1 MKVTSLNLAR
11 IVSTQLNNAR
21 NDIIDLQIQIGTG
34 LRIQKPSDDPIGA
47 VKMVQLTSN
56 LSELDA
62 YKSNMTYGKS
72 FIQTTLTSLDQLLNI
87 LSRVQEIA
95 IQERGS
101 NASTQTR
108 LSAAVEVQNAF
119 EEIVQLANT
128 KLGDKYI
135 YGGHD
140 SLNTPY
146 QSDGDYVGDS
156 GEFKINIGSSTDMK
170 INLSGDEVFST
181 GNGGVDIFGAVQ
193 ELITAL
199 QVSDAQGI
207 GDSIDSI
214 ITAFDHVNVKIAGS
228 GAKLNRIENSSL
240 SIDKLSI
247 DLQVVLSDTADTD
260 IAKAI
265 IDMTAK
271 QIIMEASLGTAS
283 KILNLSL
290 VNYL

>member
-1 MKVTSLNLAR
+1 MKVTSLSLAR
-11 IVSTQLNNAR
+11 TISNQLNDAR
-21 NDIIDLQIQIGTG
+21 NDIVDLQIQIGTG
-34 LRIQKPSDDPIGA
+34 MRIQKPSDDPIGS
-47 VKMVQLTSN
+47 VRMVQLTSN

-72 FIQTTLTSLDQLLNI
+72 FVQTTLTSLDQLLNI
-87 LSRVQEIA
+87 LSRLQEIA
-95 IQERGS
+95 VQQRGS
-101 NASTQTR
+101 NANTQTR
-108 LSAAVEVQNAF
+108 LSASVEVQNAF
-119 EEIVQLANT
+119 EEIVQIANS

-140 SLNTPY
+140 SLNSPY
-146 QSDGDYVGDS
+146 QTDGNYVGDS
-156 GEFKINIGSSTDMK
+156 GEFKINIGSAADMK

-193 ELITAL
+193 ELFDAL
-199 QVSDAQGI
+199 VASDSQGI
-207 GDSIDSI
+207 GNSIDSI
-214 ITAFDHVNVKIAGS
+214 ITAFDHVNVKISAS

-240 SIDKLSI
+240 STAKLSA
-247 DLQVVLSDTADTD
+247 DLQVVLSDTIDTD

-271 QIIMEASLGTAS
+271 QNIMTAALVTAG

-290 VNYL
+290 ANYL

>member
-140 SLNTPY
+140 SLNSPY

-156 GEFKINIGSSTDMK
+156 GAFRINIGSSTDMK

-214 ITAFDHVNVKIAGS
+214 ITAFDHVNVKIAES

-240 SIDKLSI
+240 STDKLSI
-247 DLQVVLSDTADTD
+247 DLQVVLSETADTD

-271 QIIMEASLGTAS
+271 QIIMDATLATAG

>member
-11 IVSTQLNNAR
+11 IISNQLNDVR
-21 NDIIDLQIQIGTG
+21 NDIVDLQIQIGTG
-34 LRIQKPSDDPIGA
+34 MRIQKPSDDPIGS
-47 VKMVQLTSN
+47 VRMVQLTSN

-72 FIQTTLTSLDQLLNI
+72 FVQTTLTSLDQLLNI

-95 IQERGS
+95 VQQRGS
-101 NASTQTR
+101 NANTQTR
-108 LSAAVEVQNAF
+108 LSASVEVQNAF
-119 EEIVQLANT
+119 EEIVQIANS
-128 KLGDKYI
+128 KLGGKYI
-135 YGGHD
+135 FGGHD
-140 SLNTPY
+140 SLNPPY
-146 QSDGDYVGDS
+146 ESDGNYVGDS
-156 GEFKINIGSSTDMK
+156 GEFRINIGSAADMK

-193 ELITAL
+193 ELLTAL
-199 QVSDAQGI
+199 EASDSQAI
-207 GDSIDSI
+207 GNSIDSI
-214 ITAFDHVNVKIAGS
+214 IAAFDHVNVKISES

-240 SIDKLSI
+240 STDKLSA
-247 DLQVVLSDTADTD
+247 DLQVVLSDTIDTD

-271 QIIMEASLGTAS
+271 QNIMNAALLTAS

>member
-11 IVSTQLNNAR
+11 IISNQLNDAR
-21 NDIIDLQIQIGTG
+21 NDIVDLQIQIGTG
-34 LRIQKPSDDPIGA
+34 MRIQKPSDDPIGS
-47 VKMVQLTSN
+47 VRMVQITSN

-62 YKSNMTYGKS
+62 YKSNMTYGRS

-87 LSRVQEIA
+87 LSRAQEIA
-95 IQERGS
+95 VQQRGS
-101 NASTQTR
+101 NANTQTR

-119 EEIVQLANT
+119 EEIVQIANS

-140 SLNTPY
+140 TLNSPY
-146 QSDGDYVGDS
+146 QSDGNYVGDS
-156 GEFKINIGSSTDMK
+156 GEFKINIGPTTDMK

-181 GNGGVDIFGAVQ
+181 GNGGVDIFGAIQ

-199 QVSDAQGI
+199 KASDPQGI

-214 ITAFDHVNVKIAGS
+214 ITAFDHVNVKIAES

-240 SIDKLSI
+240 STDKLSA
-247 DLQVVLSDTADTD
+247 DLQIVLSDTIDTD

-265 IDMTAK
+265 IDLTAK
-271 QIIMEASLGTAS
+271 QNIMNATLATAG

>member
-11 IVSTQLNNAR
+11 IVSNQLNDVR
-21 NDIIDLQIQIGTG
+21 NDIVDLQIQIGTG
-34 LRIQKPSDDPIGA
+34 MRIQKPSDDPIGS
-47 VKMVQLTSN
+47 VRMVQLTSN

-72 FIQTTLTSLDQLLNI
+72 FVQTTLTSLDQLLNI

-95 IQERGS
+95 VQQRGS
-101 NASTQTR
+101 NANTQTR
-108 LSAAVEVQNAF
+108 LSASVEVQNAF
-119 EEIVQLANT
+119 EEIVQIANS
-128 KLGDKYI
+128 KLGGKYI
-135 YGGHD
+135 FGGHD
-140 SLNTPY
+140 SLNPPY
-146 QSDGDYVGDS
+146 ESDGNYVGDS
-156 GEFKINIGSSTDMK
+156 GEFRINIGSAADMK

-193 ELITAL
+193 ELLTAL
-199 QVSDAQGI
+199 EASDSQAI
-207 GDSIDSI
+207 GNSIDSI
-214 ITAFDHVNVKIAGS
+214 IAAFDHVNVKISES

-240 SIDKLSI
+240 STDKLSA
-247 DLQVVLSDTADTD
+247 DLQVVLSDTIDTD

-271 QIIMEASLGTAS
+271 QNIMNAALLTAS